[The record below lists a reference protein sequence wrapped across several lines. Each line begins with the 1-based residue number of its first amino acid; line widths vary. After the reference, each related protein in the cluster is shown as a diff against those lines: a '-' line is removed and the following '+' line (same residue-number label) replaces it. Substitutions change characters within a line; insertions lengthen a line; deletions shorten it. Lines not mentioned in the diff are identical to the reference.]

1 MYSLR
6 PATAA
11 DAAFVYHLHRSSM
24 QDNVA
29 QTWGE
34 WNEEL
39 QARMFTQWF
48 EPAQF
53 QIVVVDGQ
61 DAGLIS
67 VERRPM
73 ELFLSTIEILPEYQN
88 RGVGSAVIRDVLAQA
103 QAEGLPV
110 GLQVLKV
117 NPARRLYERFGF
129 SVVEETA
136 THYLMRAIVPA
147 SRDTC
152 GTGRRCSTIADG
164 VAPIVDALVRYC

>member
-1 MYSLR
+1 MYSVR

-11 DAAFVYHLHRSSM
+11 DAAFVYHLHRSTM
-24 QDNVA
+24 QDYVA

-48 EPAQF
+48 EPAQL

-61 DAGLIS
+61 DVGLIS
-67 VERRPM
+67 VERRPA

-88 RGVGSAVIRDVLAQA
+88 RGVGRAVIRDILARA
-103 QAEGLPV
+103 QAEGVPV

-117 NPARRLYERFGF
+117 NPARRLYERLGF
-129 SVVEETA
+129 SLVGETT
-136 THYLMRAIVPA
+136 THYLMRMMVPA
-147 SRDTC
+147 
-152 GTGRRCSTIADG
+152 
-164 VAPIVDALVRYC
+164 PL